1 MIAILTE
8 TTRHLTTQL
17 GEELKRP
24 QGNWQRRPA
33 LRQFVRS
40 TDMLAEITLSTWAW
54 ICETLEDG
62 GFEGREFAG
71 YCRVLLEAIDGALSG
86 YERLLALA
94 AEAKLTAAAAGL
106 HELEAKFPALREARP
121 RIAEAY
127 SLATQP
133 PSPIDEKR
141 LAESI
146 AELERGEFID
156 LDDEFIDRL
165 RAGDNF

>member
-1 MIAILTE
+1 MTAILTE

-94 AEAKLTAAAAGL
+94 AEAKLTAEAAGL
-106 HELEAKFPALREARP
+106 PDLDVKLIALREVRP
-121 RIAEAY
+121 RIAEAF
-127 SLATQP
+127 SFATQP
-133 PSPIDEKR
+133 PRPIDEKR

-146 AELERGEFID
+146 AALERGEMID
-156 LDDEFIDRL
+156 CDDEFIDRFV
-165 RAGDNF
+165 AGGNI